1 MRKRILSMAMLVAVL
16 FSLGIS
22 ASARW
27 DGAHQCVASLNFSGR
42 TASCHATIT
51 ATEHNA
57 KVTATMIL
65 YRVNSNGT
73 LSTCATWPA
82 KSETGYLA
90 LTGKY
95 SSAVSGN
102 TYRLVIS
109 GTVKDSTG
117 THPISAYCQARCP

>member
-1 MRKRILSMAMLVAVL
+1 MTKRILSMAMLVAVL
-16 FSLGIS
+16 FSLSIN

-27 DGAHQCVASLNFSGR
+27 DGTYRCVPSLSFSGHSA
-42 TASCHATIT
+42 TCSASVAP
-51 ATEHNA
+51 TEHNA
-57 KVTATMIL
+57 KVTASMIL

-73 LSTCATWPA
+73 LSTCATWPT

-117 THPISAYCQARCP
+117 THPISTYQQAKCP